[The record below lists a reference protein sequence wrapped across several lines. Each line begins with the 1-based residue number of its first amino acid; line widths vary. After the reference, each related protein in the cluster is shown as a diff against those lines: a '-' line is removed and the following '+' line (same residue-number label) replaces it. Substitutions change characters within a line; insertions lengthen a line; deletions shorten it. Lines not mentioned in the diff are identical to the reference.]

1 MRGEEFLNV
10 QDTRNQEFHE
20 RFDPVVADVE
30 KFRDEAKR
38 ILEEVAGASSAEH
51 YAKLRDSQKKNAD
64 IWRWI
69 GVVGLSILVVTSGLI
84 FFDTRSTDIEFS
96 TAWLVARYSLLFSLG
111 IFAGYAF
118 RQSGQHRR
126 REEAIARVAN
136 ELLLLWPFMARLPD
150 ADRELLLREITP
162 LYFKGG
168 LSGGDTAEQANAIQ
182 RIRTAFSQRGRNS
195 SDG

>member
-1 MRGEEFLNV
+1 MAQETRH
-10 QDTRNQEFHE
+10 QDFRE
-20 RFDPVVADVE
+20 RFDPVVADLE
-30 KFRDEAKR
+30 RFRDEAKK

-69 GVVGLSILVVTSGLI
+69 GVGGLSILVVTAGLI
-84 FFDTRSTDIEFS
+84 FFDTRSTDIDFS
-96 TAWLVARYSLLFSLG
+96 TAWLVARSGLLFSLG

-168 LSGGDTAEQANAIQ
+168 LSGGDTAEQANAME
-182 RIRTAFSQRGRNS
+182 RIRTALARRGSRE

>member
-1 MRGEEFLNV
+1 MAR
-10 QDTRNQEFHE
+10 
-20 RFDPVVADVE
+20 
-30 KFRDEAKR
+30 
-38 ILEEVAGASSAEH
+38 
-51 YAKLRDSQKKNAD
+51 
-64 IWRWI
+64 
-69 GVVGLSILVVTSGLI
+69 SG
-84 FFDTRSTDIEFS
+84 F
-96 TAWLVARYSLLFSLG
+96 LFSLG

-168 LSGGDTAEQANAIQ
+168 LSGGDTAEQANAME
-182 RIRTAFSQRGRNS
+182 RIRTAIARRESRE